1 MLKRDDLLK
10 LINSATKK
18 PLESFIQLACISTN
32 QIQFKTS
39 IAATMDKS
47 YPPAEDDNGDDLD
60 NYNDYSFAEER
71 DIPNLVPSSH
81 RTAYEQLFSDDL
93 SVQGSDQALL
103 QSQNISSSHT
113 QNGRGSMDTFPFKLY
128 RMLSILE
135 DLGFH
140 DIIAW
145 KSHGR
150 SFQVLH
156 GDKFVKVVLPKF
168 FKQTKLTSFQR
179 QLNLYGFKRLLNGPD
194 IGAYYHPLFL
204 REKQFLCKAIFRT
217 KVKGTSK
224 RRKASD
230 LVGSEPDFYRMSF
243 LPKQD
248 PEKKAERLQSFF
260 DTQSDK
266 NSFVEVLRAELVNG
280 PLKDNDSISSC
291 DEKKMN
297 ADNVNMT
304 FGNLGSLTQQSSNMN
319 NGLDM
324 ESFQPMSGNCISNL
338 HPMSLPGIPLNQY
351 QQNALLQLQSF
362 GPQQHLQNVTSS
374 NLDTRLGNGFNF
386 MPNTISAPQSL
397 QGIEQGNHA
406 NLERRVSSLSNSQN
420 SRVSLEEEMEDLDF
434 QTTLFNSNYRHLDLT
449 PTPMHLIEPD
459 EKILFQKLLCD
470 DNLRSLYRKLLKEE
484 KKK

>member
-1 MLKRDDLLK
+1 
-10 LINSATKK
+10 
-18 PLESFIQLACISTN
+18 
-32 QIQFKTS
+32 
-39 IAATMDKS
+39 MDKS
-47 YPPAEDDNGDDLD
+47 YPPAEDDKGDDLD
-60 NYNDYSFAEER
+60 TSSYNDYSFAEER
-71 DIPNLVPSSH
+71 DIPDLVPSSH
-81 RTAYEQLFSDDL
+81 RTAYEQLFSDDFSEL
-93 SVQGSDQALL
+93 QGSDQAML
-103 QSQNISSSHT
+103 QSQSISSSNT

-194 IGAYYHPLFL
+194 MGAYYHPLFL

-217 KVKGTSK
+217 KVKGSSK

-266 NSFVEVLRAELVNG
+266 NAFVEVLRAELING
-280 PLKDNDSISSC
+280 PLKDNDSLSSS
-291 DEKKMN
+291 DEKKVN

-304 FGNLGSLTQQSSNMN
+304 FGNLGSLTEQAPNMN
-319 NGLDM
+319 NGLEM
-324 ESFQPMSGNCISNL
+324 EGIQSMSGNSISTM
-338 HPMSLPGIPLNQY
+338 HPISLPGIPLNQY

-362 GPQQHLQNVTSS
+362 GPQQHLQNGTSS
-374 NLDTRLGNGFNF
+374 SLDIRLGNGTNF
-386 MPNTISAPQSL
+386 MPNTVSAAQSL
-397 QGIEQGNHA
+397 QGQEQGSHA

-420 SRVSLEEEMEDLDF
+420 SSQNSRVSLEEEMEDLEF

-449 PTPMHLIEPD
+449 PTPLHLIEPD
-459 EKILFQKLLCD
+459 ERILFQKLLCD
-470 DNLRSLYRKLLKEE
+470 DNLRSLYRKLLKDKN
-484 KKK
+484 KK

>member
-1 MLKRDDLLK
+1 
-10 LINSATKK
+10 
-18 PLESFIQLACISTN
+18 
-32 QIQFKTS
+32 
-39 IAATMDKS
+39 MDKS

-93 SVQGSDQALL
+93 SELQGSDQALL

-135 DLGFH
+135 DLGLH

-156 GDKFVKVVLPKF
+156 GDNFVKVVLPKF

-194 IGAYYHPLFL
+194 MGAYYHPLFL

-266 NSFVEVLRAELVNG
+266 NAFVEVLRAELLNG
-280 PLKDNDSISSC
+280 PLKDNDSSISSC
-291 DEKKMN
+291 DEKKMK

-324 ESFQPMSGNCISNL
+324 ESFQPMSGNSISTL
-338 HPMSLPGIPLNQY
+338 HPISLPGIPPNQY

-374 NLDTRLGNGFNF
+374 NLDTQLGNGFNF
-386 MPNTISAPQSL
+386 MPNTISAAQSL
-397 QGIEQGNHA
+397 QGIVQGNHT

-470 DNLRSLYRKLLKEE
+470 DNLRSLYRNLLKEG

>member
-1 MLKRDDLLK
+1 
-10 LINSATKK
+10 
-18 PLESFIQLACISTN
+18 
-32 QIQFKTS
+32 
-39 IAATMDKS
+39 MDKS

-103 QSQNISSSHT
+103 QSQNTSSSHT

-194 IGAYYHPLFL
+194 MGAYYHPLFL
-204 REKQFLCKAIFRT
+204 REKQLFCKAIFRT

-266 NSFVEVLRAELVNG
+266 NAFVEVLRAELVNG

-374 NLDTRLGNGFNF
+374 NLETRLGNGFNF

>member
-1 MLKRDDLLK
+1 
-10 LINSATKK
+10 
-18 PLESFIQLACISTN
+18 
-32 QIQFKTS
+32 
-39 IAATMDKS
+39 MDKS

-93 SVQGSDQALL
+93 PELQGSDQALL

-194 IGAYYHPLFL
+194 MGAYYHPLFL

-266 NSFVEVLRAELVNG
+266 NAFVEVLRAELVNG

-324 ESFQPMSGNCISNL
+324 GSFQPMSGNSISTL
-338 HPMSLPGIPLNQY
+338 HPISLPGIPLNQY
-351 QQNALLQLQSF
+351 QQNALFQLQSF

-386 MPNTISAPQSL
+386 MPNTISAAQCL
-397 QGIEQGNHA
+397 QGIEQGNHS

-459 EKILFQKLLCD
+459 EKILLQKLLCD